1 MVDQH
6 PALFN
11 SNLKETKELLPRYA
25 IDNLFVSDKFKKAF
39 PDFKVTTYEEG
50 IKAILNDYDI
60 S

>member
-1 MVDQH
+1 M
-6 PALFN
+6 FN